1 MRQYEEQH
9 ATGSNTIVHDRLPK
23 PPSTDY
29 EPHETS
35 AEQAFGQASPTWQFI
50 DQSLEHTFDRVT
62 HQGQP
67 LATPWADAPTGP
79 MIEGDVPIKLE
90 SAPEWDDFSWDEQS
104 VDSAAD
110 IAQSEPSKTSA
121 DEDRVVDGMA
131 SLNVEDGEGGYLGV
145 ASGAAMLRL
154 LLPDAEHGKQRKN
167 TVLSRER
174 SNSRRQPRS
183 SIPGRGTVPTPLWDE
198 LDIGKLDIDA
208 AIDAYFGLYHLSYP
222 IVHEPTFRAQYA
234 QVISRPAEP
243 SWNALAY
250 MIAAIGNFT
259 AATAPTNVDR
269 VYFMAA
275 KSNMSITSLETG
287 NLSLVQALTLM
298 SNYLQKRN
306 KPNSGYNYLGLALH
320 MAMGLGLHKEFHDW
334 DISPLNMEIRRRVW
348 WCMFVF
354 SVGATITFG
363 RPLAWP
369 RSGIEVSIPLN
380 IHDRV
385 SIMFRSHWVVHS
397 LLTISDRISQT
408 SPLFPALKPTP

>member
-1 MRQYEEQH
+1 LKQYEEQH
-9 ATGSNTIVHDRLPK
+9 ATGSNDNAPGLLP
-23 PPSTDY
+23 
-29 EPHETS
+29 EPLLAEYDCHETT
-35 AEQAFGQASPTWQFI
+35 AEQPLGQVSPTWQVI
-50 DQSLEHTFDRVT
+50 DQSLGRTFDQVA
-62 HQGQP
+62 HQNQSP
-67 LATPWADAPTGP
+67 TTPWLDGRTVPATED
-79 MIEGDVPIKLE
+79 DVPIKLE

-104 VDSAAD
+104 VDSTAD
-110 IAQSEPSKTSA
+110 FAQSEPSKASA

-131 SLNVEDGEGGYLGV
+131 SLNVEEGEGGYLGV

-167 TVLSRER
+167 NAFSRQR
-174 SNSRRQPRS
+174 SNSRRQPRPS
-183 SIPGRGTVPTPLWDE
+183 TNGRGTVPTPLWDVLNISA
-198 LDIGKLDIDA
+198 LDLDS

-222 IVHEPTFRAQYA
+222 IIHEPTFRAQYA
-234 QVISRPAEP
+234 QVIPRPAET

-250 MIAAIGNFT
+250 MIAAIGSFT
-259 AATAPTNVDR
+259 AATTPTTVDR

-275 KSNMSITSLETG
+275 KSNMSIASLETG
-287 NLSLVQALTLM
+287 NLPLVQALTLM

-348 WCMFVF
+348 WCICVF
-354 SVGATITFG
+354 NVGATITFG

-369 RSGIEVSIPLN
+369 SSGIDVSLPLN

-385 SIMFRSHWVVHS
+385 SVVP
-397 LLTISDRISQT
+397 RFVYT
-408 SPLFPALKPTP
+408 SEVS